1 MRIEPEKL
9 DLKWIDL
16 KLICNFYFF
25 FVILCQFLHNF
36 SQDVLLFTVLYN
48 CELNIFELW
57 TVG

>member
-9 DLKWIDL
+9 DLKLIDL
-16 KLICNFYFF
+16 KLINFYYF
-25 FVILCQFLHNF
+25 FVILCQFLQNF